1 MPSPNTQ
8 PRREFNY
15 ADGVTLKEYIEAR
28 LVAMDK
34 ASELAR
40 EVNTIQ
46 HESLNNWRQAM
57 QEQSKTLMPR
67 AEYEIYHRKV
77 EEDIRMLQKYQAT
90 MEGKASQNSVNLALA
105 ISIIGTIMAFIGLV
119 EKLLI
124 K

>member
-1 MPSPNTQ
+1 
-8 PRREFNY
+8 
-15 ADGVTLKEYIEAR
+15 
-28 LVAMDK
+28 
-34 ASELAR
+34 
-40 EVNTIQ
+40 
-46 HESLNNWRQAM
+46 
-57 QEQSKTLMPR
+57 MPR